1 MTVDELVGKLS
12 TAEREAFADRFLRAF
27 LGAGFGAMSKRET
40 ELLVFHCLERTQYFG
55 GLSFYDRANVLRVL
69 ESKVKS
75 LRGDA
80 TQRYAQLSHKEAIRD
95 LATGIVREGKIGA
108 SFEGDQIVLVIE
120 DPSLRRELEH
130 ALRTQGG
137 RVDYTLNRDVVAV
150 KIPAFLEL
158 LKRTLAFGDEQLAV
172 LLAADVKDAKA
183 AKKLLDSKLPLSDR
197 VSTYL
202 AEKKGVVSAIGS
214 LFGGLAKLFATGTP

>member
-1 MTVDELVGKLS
+1 MTIEELVGKLS
-12 TAEREAFADRFLRAF
+12 ASEREAFADRFLRAY

-55 GLSFYDRANVLRVL
+55 GLSFYERANVLRVL

-75 LRGDA
+75 LRADA
-80 TQRYAQLSHKEAIRD
+80 TQRYAQLNHKEAIRE
-95 LATGIVREGKIGA
+95 LATGIVRAGKVGA
-108 SFEGDQIVLVIE
+108 TFENDQIVLVIE

-130 ALRTQGG
+130 ALRTHGG
-137 RVDYTLNRDVVAV
+137 RADYTLNRDVVSV

-158 LKRTLAFGDEQLAV
+158 LKRTLAFGDEQLAS

-183 AKKLLDSKLPLSDR
+183 ANKLLDSKLPLSDR
-197 VSTYL
+197 VISYL
-202 AEKKGVVSAIGS
+202 VDKKGVVSAIGS
-214 LFGGLAKLFATGTP
+214 LFGGLAKFFASGTP